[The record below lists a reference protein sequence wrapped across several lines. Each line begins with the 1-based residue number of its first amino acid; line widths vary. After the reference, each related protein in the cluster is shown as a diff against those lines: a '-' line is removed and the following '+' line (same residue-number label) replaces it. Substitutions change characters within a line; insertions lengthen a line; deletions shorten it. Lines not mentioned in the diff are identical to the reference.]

1 MPQPSVDLI
10 RAVPLF
16 SDLDDK
22 TADRLASEFVERH
35 FDEGA
40 TIATEG
46 SDGLNFFIVA
56 SGEASVSV
64 RGEQVGEL
72 GPGASFGEVA
82 LVDKSARTATVT
94 ATSPMVAYAL
104 PVWSFRPFVE
114 ERPDLAWKLLEIL
127 AGMLRSAQSR

>member
-10 RAVPLF
+10 RAAPLF
-16 SDLDDK
+16 ADLDQK
-22 TADRLASEFVERH
+22 TAERLAGEFVERH
-35 FDEGA
+35 FDTGA
-40 TIATEG
+40 AIATEG
-46 SDGLNFFIVA
+46 SGGLNFFIVA

-64 RGEQVGEL
+64 QGAQVATL

-94 ATSPMVAYAL
+94 ATSPMVTYAL

-114 ERPDLAWKLLEIL
+114 ERPELAWKLLEML
-127 AGMLRSAQSR
+127 AGMLRTAQSR